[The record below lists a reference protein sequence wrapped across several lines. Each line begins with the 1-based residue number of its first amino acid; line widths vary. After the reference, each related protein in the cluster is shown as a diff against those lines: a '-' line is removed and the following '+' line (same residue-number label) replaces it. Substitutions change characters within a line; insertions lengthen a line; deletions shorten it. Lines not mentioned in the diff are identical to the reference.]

1 MVMGG
6 DSFCKGCGFESQ
18 ILKLDGHFS
27 HLFVVKIVLF
37 SLKDKNKRKRGREVP
52 IFTNQLQF

>member
-6 DSFCKGCGFESQ
+6 DSFSKGYGFESQ
-18 ILKLDGHFS
+18 QHLLDGYFS

-37 SLKDKNKRKRGREVP
+37 VWKDENKRKRPGMAH
-52 IFTNQLQF
+52 FYK